1 MGPYLVRALLPRE
14 RLDILLI
21 LSKHHPSC
29 FRDCPFLSPWN
40 FTISGTSQAFRVS
53 IYLHSPFCR
62 LCERLSETFRTHQR
76 TLFQD
81 APLPRAVTIPI
92 VFLDDLDPL
101 AYTETINHLEDACEI
116 NSDY

>member
-1 MGPYLVRALLPRE
+1 MTDAFFLPHPVNPVHPVEKSSE
-14 RLDILLI
+14 RIKGGSNKRR
-21 LSKHHPSC
+21 LSIAEEKHKVSWM
-29 FRDCPFLSPWN
+29 SP
-40 FTISGTSQAFRVS
+40 TFRVP

-62 LCERLSETFRTHQR
+62 LCERLSQTFRTHQR